1 MTESARVTP
10 PITHFTWRG
19 RRRLRWCVA
28 SIAKPLT
35 LISPETIRTHLSN
48 AFSNLQVADRVQ
60 AIIWARKAGLG

>member
-1 MTESARVTP
+1 MTESARVTA
-10 PITHFTWRG
+10 PIMHFTLWG
-19 RRRLRWCVA
+19 RYHLRWCVA

-35 LISPETIRTHLSN
+35 LIRPETIRTHLSN